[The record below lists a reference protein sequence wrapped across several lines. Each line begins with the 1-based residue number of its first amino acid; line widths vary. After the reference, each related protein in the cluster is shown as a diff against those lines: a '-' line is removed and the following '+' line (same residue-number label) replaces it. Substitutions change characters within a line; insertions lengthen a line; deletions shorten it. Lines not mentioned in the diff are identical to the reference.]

1 MSQVLQVAN
10 LSSGYGKLTILRD
23 ISFNL
28 ENKVTL
34 GILGQNGAGKSTLL
48 KTLVGLLPCNT
59 GTIRLDGRRVERL
72 AAFRRVRSGIS
83 MVPEGRQIFGEMT
96 VKENLRLALNA
107 RVGEASGEHEDAEK
121 IFGEIFD
128 LFPIL
133 LERSWQRGGLLSGG
147 QQQMLAIGRALVARP
162 RVLMLDEPTQGLAP
176 VVVKE
181 LRSALEKLKT
191 SFSMIVVEQNREF
204 LDGLA
209 DVVLRME
216 DGHIE
221 SDVKQSSAHD

>member
-1 MSQVLQVAN
+1 MSAVLQIAN

-23 ISFNL
+23 ISISL

-48 KTLVGLLPCNT
+48 KTIVGLLPCNA
-59 GTIRLDGRRVERL
+59 GSISLDGCRVERL
-72 AAFRRVRSGIS
+72 AAFRRVRAGIS
-83 MVPEGRQIFGEMT
+83 LVPEGRQIFGEMT

-107 RVGEASGEHEDAEK
+107 SVGNEPDQAER
-121 IFGEIFD
+121 ILDEIFE
-128 LFPIL
+128 LFPVL
-133 LERSWQRGGLLSGG
+133 LERCWQRGGLLSGG

-181 LRSALEKLKT
+181 LHGALQKLKKR
-191 SFSMIVVEQNREF
+191 FSMIVVEQNREF

-209 DVVLRME
+209 DIVLRME
-216 DGHIE
+216 DGRVE
-221 SDVKQSSAHD
+221 